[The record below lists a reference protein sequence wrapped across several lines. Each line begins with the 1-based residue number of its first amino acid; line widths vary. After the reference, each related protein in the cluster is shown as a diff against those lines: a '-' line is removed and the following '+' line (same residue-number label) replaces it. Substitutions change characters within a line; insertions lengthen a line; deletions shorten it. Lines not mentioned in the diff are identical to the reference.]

1 MKYVVQNFDQIRMI
15 DPYPYT
21 ETQVKEI
28 KGLTYG
34 NKPSLEEVYN
44 ILKEI
49 KINQMQFVI
58 DDSKAKMV
66 ITKNLQRKQTL
77 MRCQHKSSK

>member
-1 MKYVVQNFDQIRMI
+1 MI

-21 ETQVKEI
+21 ETQIQEI

-44 ILKEI
+44 ILKEL
-49 KINQMQFVI
+49 KIN
-58 DDSKAKMV
+58 
-66 ITKNLQRKQTL
+66 
-77 MRCQHKSSK
+77 